1 MGSKSLHVAVLQLNN
16 LKGYVKSVSY
26 KNNTYRITGNI
37 EDAKSYSSSER
48 AMYDIDTITTPQAI
62 AQGYTFIIV

>member
-16 LKGYVKSVSY
+16 LKWYIKSVSY
-26 KNNTYRITGNI
+26 KNNTYKVTNNI

-48 AMYDIDTITTPQAI
+48 AMYDIDAVTTPQVI
-62 AQGYTFIIV
+62 TQGYTFIIV